1 MKKDLE
7 REKYGWAVKKEEG
20 LAQRQKAAAPS
31 LSSFLRDIAWEY
43 GENKT
48 ILGFGRQE
56 TPRATRER
64 PESCHGRPCAMPFG
78 PGASPLTARVP
89 GIASAYLAGA
99 RFFELPVQWA
109 LARAL
114 SEARSEGEAGA
125 RADAGLRP
133 SMRVLS
139 EFATARMA
147 NLVLGRILNLD
158 LDSGPA
164 EPCVYT
170 ANLSAER
177 DPESQD
183 FLAALSDGRAR
194 RLENAAIEE
203 LSLLAAEDPFRGTE
217 LAGRLEKVGDLA
229 VRAKEPFF
237 AALSLAIPDG
247 LPLAQAEER
256 VIRAMDDADIPLEL
270 KIGPWILGSERLAD
284 IFRRCG
290 AERDPRGFGR
300 NASTR
305 YSEAIM
311 TVRRLFTRSRER
323 SLRFGLKIDGAMPAA
338 IGRSLSG
345 PDPAH
350 MLSGEPVFAAGLCLA
365 ARISEDLSGTIPIS
379 LSGGLDAQRAVT
391 LLQAGIRPLT
401 LTTELFSAKGFR
413 ALTPIAA
420 ALNALPVTDAETEA
434 KALRRREC
442 VDVRALRDYVS
453 SVLP

>member
-1 MKKDLE
+1 
-7 REKYGWAVKKEEG
+7 VKKEEG

-56 TPRATRER
+56 TPRVTRER

-89 GIASAYLAGA
+89 GIASAYLSGA

-114 SEARSEGEAGA
+114 SEQRSDGEARPDHA
-125 RADAGLRP
+125 VRP
-133 SMRVLS
+133 SLRVLS

-177 DPESQD
+177 DPESRD

-194 RLENAAIEE
+194 ELENAAIEE
-203 LSLLAAEDPFRGTE
+203 LSLLAADDPFRGTD
-217 LAGRLEKVGDLA
+217 LAGRIEKVGDLA

-237 AALSLAIPDG
+237 AAISLAIPDG

-256 VIRAMDDADIPLEL
+256 VVRAMDDADIPLEL

-284 IFRRCG
+284 IFRRSG

-345 PDPAH
+345 PDPAQL
-350 MLSGEPVFAAGLCLA
+350 LSGEPVFAAGLCLA
-365 ARISEDLSGTIPIS
+365 ARISEDLSGTIPIA
-379 LSGGLDAQRAVT
+379 LSGGLDAQRAAT
-391 LLQAGIRPLT
+391 LLRAGIRPLT
-401 LTTELFSAKGFR
+401 VTTELFSAKGFR
-413 ALTPIAA
+413 ALAPIVA
-420 ALNALPVTDAETEA
+420 ALNALPVPDAEAEA
-434 KALRRREC
+434 KALRRRES